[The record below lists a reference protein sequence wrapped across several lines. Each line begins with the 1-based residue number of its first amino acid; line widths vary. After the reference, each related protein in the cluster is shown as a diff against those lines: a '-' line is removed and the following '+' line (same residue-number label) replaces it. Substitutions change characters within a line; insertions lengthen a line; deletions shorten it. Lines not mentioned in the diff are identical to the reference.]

1 MRALSSSMA
10 RPHQLAPQQ
19 MKPLPEFLETL
30 ISSPPAAG
38 SGVHNWMFSVSRN
51 LHAHLPAGE
60 IENLIRSRLVNCG
73 RAVPDREIKD
83 AVKRSIDFA
92 WQPKGDAGNTST
104 TNPSPLQQLSAAVI
118 QAQRLRRPFACK
130 IDAAR

>member
-1 MRALSSSMA
+1 
-10 RPHQLAPQQ
+10 

-30 ISSPPAAG
+30 ISSPPKAG
-38 SGVHNWMFSVSRN
+38 SGVHEWMFSVSRN

-60 IENLIRSRLVNCG
+60 IENLIRSRLSNCG

-92 WQPKGDAGNTST
+92 WQPKGDVGTPSIAK
-104 TNPSPLQQLSAAVI
+104 PSPQPDLAKIERLAASGPRVTDLWE
-118 QAQRLRRPFACK
+118 A
-130 IDAAR
+130 